1 MRAVEIYGF
10 RDDWADDFRRLNEE
24 WLERYFRIEPIDARV
39 LDDPRKHIIDP
50 GGQIF
55 FAIEGDEVLGTCA
68 VKAAGDLR
76 FDLTKMAVTA
86 NAQCKGIGRLLL
98 DAACKWY
105 AACDGE
111 CLFLES
117 HSSLGAALALYES
130 SGFEHSPRPFISD
143 YERADVYME
152 WRRPA
157 PHDSA

>member
-1 MRAVEIYGF
+1 MSQVEIHLF
-10 RDDWADDFRRLNEE
+10 RDAWAEDFRRLNEE

-39 LDDPRKHIIDP
+39 LGDPRAHIIDP

-55 FAIEGDEVLGTCA
+55 FAVEGDQVLGTCA
-68 VKAAGDLR
+68 VKAAGDRR
-76 FDLTKMAVTA
+76 FELTKMAVTS
-86 NAQCKGIGRLLL
+86 NAQGKGVGRRLL
-98 DAACKWY
+98 DAACDWY
-105 AACDGE
+105 LAGEGE

-130 SGFEHSPRPFISD
+130 SGFEHRPRPFTSD

-152 WRRPA
+152 WQRPV